1 MIPRRIAIK
10 FFASPDPGAG
20 LDLGPAIDTFHRF
33 IQEKKV
39 EGLLIDVADYAHV
52 PEGPGVVLI
61 GHEVDYGIDR
71 TGGRTG
77 LLVTRKH
84 CGDASLRDVLRD
96 TLRKALVAIRAIE
109 NDGSLA
115 LRFGPDAFTLQF
127 PDRLAAPNTDGAFEA
142 VKAEIAPVLA
152 ELFGDAKHEI
162 SRLNSDDSRKM
173 LALSV
178 TLRNDVDAAA
188 LLSRLGAAA

>member
-1 MIPRRIAIK
+1 MIPKRIAIK
-10 FFASPDPGAG
+10 FFASPDPGPA
-20 LDLGPAIDTFHRF
+20 LDLGPAIDLFHGF
-33 IQEKKV
+33 IQGKKV

-84 CGDASLRDVLRD
+84 FGETSLCDVLRD
-96 TLRKALVAIRAIE
+96 TLRKGLVAIRAIE
-109 NDGSLA
+109 EDGSLQV
-115 LRFGPDAFTLQF
+115 RFAPDAFTLQF
-127 PDRLAAPNTDGAFEA
+127 PDRMAAPNTDDAFKA
-142 VKAEIAPVLA
+142 IQAEIVPVFA

-162 SRLNSDDSRKM
+162 SRSNADDPGK
-173 LALSV
+173 LLTLSV
-178 TLRNDVDAAA
+178 EAKETVGADA
-188 LLSRLGAAA
+188 LLARLGAEA

>member
-84 CGDASLRDVLRD
+84 CGDTSLRDLLRD

-127 PDRLAAPNTDGAFEA
+127 PDRLAAPNTDDAFDA
-142 VKAEIAPVLA
+142 ILA
-152 ELFGDAKHEI
+152 EAAPALSEILGDTKHEI
-162 SRLNSDDSRKM
+162 SRTNADDPRK
-173 LALSV
+173 LLTLSV
-178 TLRNDVDAAA
+178 EAKETVDADA
-188 LLSRLGAAA
+188 LLARLSAKA

>member
-1 MIPRRIAIK
+1 MIPKRIAIK

-20 LDLGPAIDTFHRF
+20 LNLGPAIDMFHKF
-33 IQEKKV
+33 IQSKKV

-61 GHEVDYGIDR
+61 GHDVDYGIDR

-84 CGDASLRDVLRD
+84 YADASLRDVLRD
-96 TLRKALVAIRAIE
+96 TLRKGLVAIRAIE
-109 NDGSLA
+109 DDGSLQ
-115 LRFGPDAFTLQF
+115 LRFAPDVFTLQF
-127 PDRLAAPNTDGAFEA
+127 PDRQAAPNTDDAFETIQ
-142 VKAEIAPVLA
+142 AEIAPVFA

-162 SRLNSDDSRKM
+162 SRANADDPRKI
-173 LALSV
+173 LTLSV
-178 TLRNDVDAAA
+178 AAKETVAADA
-188 LLSRLGAAA
+188 LLARLGAEA